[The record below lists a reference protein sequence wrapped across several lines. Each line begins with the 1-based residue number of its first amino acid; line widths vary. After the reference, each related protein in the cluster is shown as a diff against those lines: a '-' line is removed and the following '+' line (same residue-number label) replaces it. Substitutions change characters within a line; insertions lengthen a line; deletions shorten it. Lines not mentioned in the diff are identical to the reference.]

1 MSRKLSDWGS
11 SSTTASAPVPDLS
24 LGEFSPAKMQSQI
37 SGDGSRWVVTVD
49 CRNFHPEDIV
59 IRTIGAA
66 VEIRAK
72 TAQAAEGDSNI
83 IREFNRKYH
92 LPEGL
97 DPQLVESTLTY
108 DGMLI
113 ISAPL
118 PNARAAQPEESE
130 TNQTVRLRP
139 IVS

>member
-11 SSTTASAPVPDLS
+11 TPSAAPVPNLS
-24 LGEFSPAKMQSQI
+24 LGDFAPEKTQSRI
-37 SGDGSRWVVTVD
+37 SADGSRWVVTMD
-49 CRNFHPEDIV
+49 CRNFHPEDIS

-66 VEIRAK
+66 VEVRAK
-72 TAQAAEGDSNI
+72 TVQSSENDSNI
-83 IREFNRKYH
+83 VREFNRKYH

-118 PNARAAQPEESE
+118 PNARPLQSSASDPE
-130 TNQTVRLRP
+130 QTIRLRP
-139 IVS
+139 VIS